1 MVEVSLA
8 EMVQNG
14 TMSPEIAATLA
25 TAAAERRSLLMIA
38 IPRMAGKTTTAEAAL
53 AYAPEGTAF
62 HKLDEAVGPGLGI
75 PEIADGGYL
84 QMAEI
89 AQTDFSHYL
98 WGEPVRQ
105 VFSTLER
112 GFALATAL
120 HAPGID
126 EAFSVICEGNDV
138 PDAHA
143 GRLDLAVYIRSLGDD
158 WRNPE
163 RRVIAEVREIDSVKG
178 GSPQGRTL
186 FLWDEEADR
195 FEAHERPKI
204 IGSEVGGLEERVK
217 AFARAASGA

>member
-1 MVEVSLA
+1 MTA
-8 EMVQNG
+8 
-14 TMSPEIAATLA
+14 SPRGSCSSCWSSQPVISDKRARSRH
-25 TAAAERRSLLMIA
+25 ERHSQPRS
-38 IPRMAGKTTTAEAAL
+38 
-53 AYAPEGTAF
+53 
-62 HKLDEAVGPGLGI
+62 
-75 PEIADGGYL
+75 
-84 QMAEI
+84 
-89 AQTDFSHYL
+89 
-98 WGEPVRQ
+98 
-105 VFSTLER
+105 R